1 MISWESNMAEPVMI
15 HYGILR
21 RSGRY
26 PWGSGGDIIYR
37 SDRMAAKGLSEKEIA
52 AGLGMTTKELR
63 NRKAI
68 VKAEIKE
75 AQRTNVTKQKES
87 GMSIAAIAREFK
99 MAPSTIRDLL
109 KPAAAIKYKIIHNT
123 AKVLKA
129 MVKTFGF
136 VDIGDGSELWM
147 GVPRPKMDNA
157 VQLLKDEGYTTHKL
171 YQEQLGSRDNKSTV
185 LVLAAPGTNYKQVID
200 NKAKIAV
207 PNHFSND
214 KGLTYIEASEIRNV
228 SSSRILVKYKD
239 DGGAQKDGLIELRRE
254 VPEFDLG
261 DKAYAQVRI
270 GVDGTHFMKGMAVL
284 RDDLPPGVDLIYN
297 TNKVPTGNDLDAMKG
312 QVQNKVS
319 PFKTV
324 VKPNIYLDKNG
335 NEIEG
340 PLNIVGERDTLAVEG
355 EWSTWNKTLASQVL
369 SKQAPRI
376 ATKQLDVSYDN
387 AEAELNEIM
396 SLTDPTVRNH
406 LLMQFADAQDRAA
419 VDLKAAALPRQ
430 TTNVLLPDPTMKTT
444 EIYAPNYNNG
454 DTVSLVRYPHGGLFE
469 IPTLTVNNK
478 YSDLIDVIGTAPMDA
493 IGIHPDVASQLS
505 GADFDGD
512 TVLVIPNRD
521 GRLRTAPSIKELKDF
536 DPVNT
541 YPRYDGMI
549 SITEPQK
556 QLEMGKV
563 SNLITDMTIKG
574 ANQSEI
580 ARAVK
585 HSMVVIDA
593 EKHDLNW
600 KQSEIDQGI
609 KSLKDRYQGAPTA
622 GAATLISKASAEYRV
637 PARRDR
643 YTIDEKTGE
652 KVWSNTEETY
662 LHKKTGVEI
671 PKTIRSTKMGESKDG
686 YTLDGK
692 ELSSGTVIEKVYAD
706 HAHRTKALAN
716 QARLAT
722 IGKEPT
728 PYNRQAFRTYRSEVD
743 SLNAKYKDAV
753 RSRPVERKAQII
765 GGEIFKAQREA
776 NPGMSY
782 AQMQKE
788 KGRAIITARTRLQ
801 ARKPVIQINTR
812 EWEAIEA
819 GAVSPTR
826 LRGILR
832 NADMDAV
839 RGHATPRAFKAALS
853 TGKQTRAKAL
863 IDSGYT
869 AAEVAR
875 ALGVSVSQIHDID
888 KG

>member
-1 MISWESNMAEPVMI
+1 
-15 HYGILR
+15 
-21 RSGRY
+21 
-26 PWGSGGDIIYR
+26 
-37 SDRMAAKGLSEKEIA
+37 MAAKGLSEKEIA
-52 AGLGMTTKELR
+52 AGLGMSIKELR

-75 AQRTNVTKQKES
+75 AQRINVTKQRES

-109 KPAAAIKYKIIHNT
+109 RPAAAIKFKIIHNT
-123 AKVLKA
+123 AKALKA
-129 MVKTFGF
+129 MVKLFGF

-157 VQLLKDEGYTTHKL
+157 IQLLKDEGYVTHKL
-171 YQEQLGSRDNKSTV
+171 YQEQLGSRDRKSTV
-185 LVLAAPGTNYKQVID
+185 LVLAPPGTTYKQVID

-214 KGLTYIEASEIRNV
+214 KGLTYIEASEIQNV
-228 SSSRILVKYKD
+228 SSGRILVKYKD
-239 DGGAQKDGLIELRRE
+239 DGGAQKDGLIELRRG

-284 RDDLPPGVDLIYN
+284 RDDLPDGVDIIYN
-297 TNKVPTGNDLDAMKG
+297 TNKISTGNDLDAMKG

-324 VKPNIYLDKNG
+324 VKPNIYLDENR
-335 NEIEG
+335 NEING

-355 EWSTWNKTLASQVL
+355 EWATWNKTLASQVL

-376 ATKQLDVSYDN
+376 ATKQLDISYDN
-387 AEAELNEIM
+387 AQAELNEIM

-444 EIYAPNYNNG
+444 EIYAPNYDNG
-454 DTVSLVRYPHGGLFE
+454 ETVSLVRYPHGGLFE

-478 YSDLIDVIGTAPMDA
+478 YSDLKEVIGTAPKDA

-521 GRLRTAPSIKELKDF
+521 GRLRTAPSIRELETF
-536 DPVNT
+536 DT
-541 YPRYDGMI
+541 KAAYPRYDGMI
-549 SITEPQK
+549 KITESQK
-556 QLEMGKV
+556 QLEMGRV

-593 EKHDLNW
+593 ETHDLNW
-600 KQSEIDQGI
+600 KQSEIDHGI
-609 KSLKDRYQGAPTA
+609 ASLKERYQGAPRA
-622 GAATLISKASAEYRV
+622 GASTLISRASAEYRV

-643 YTIDEKTGE
+643 YTIDPKTGE
-652 KVWSNTEETY
+652 KVWSYTDEVYTN
-662 LHKKTGVEI
+662 KNGKDV
-671 PKTIRSTKMGESKDG
+671 PKSIRSTKMGESKDG

-692 ELSSGTVIEKVYAD
+692 ELSSGTVIERVYAD

-722 IGKEPT
+722 IGEVAT

-753 RSRPVERKAQII
+753 RSRPVERRAQII
-765 GGEIFKAQREA
+765 GGEIFKAQRDA

-782 AQMQKE
+782 AQTQKE

-801 ARKPVIQINTR
+801 ARKPVIQITSR

-826 LRGILR
+826 LKNILR

-839 RGHATPRAFKAALS
+839 RQHATPRAFKAGLS
-853 TGKQTRAKAL
+853 TGKQARAKAL
-863 IDSGYT
+863 IKSGYT
-869 AAEVAR
+869 AIEVAR

-888 KG
+888 

>member
-1 MISWESNMAEPVMI
+1 MGEPVLI

-37 SDRMAAKGLSEKEIA
+37 SNKMAAKGLSEKEIA
-52 AGLGMTTKELR
+52 AGLGMSIKELR

-75 AQRTNVTKQKES
+75 AERINVTKQRES
-87 GMSIAAIAREFK
+87 GMSVAAIAREFK
-99 MAPSTIRDLL
+99 LAPSTVRDLL
-109 KPAAAIKYKIIHNT
+109 KPAAAIKFKIIHNT
-123 AKVLKA
+123 AKALKS
-129 MVKTFGF
+129 MVKLFGF
-136 VDIGDGSELWM
+136 VDVGEGSELWM
-147 GVPRPKMDNA
+147 GIPRPKMDNA
-157 VQLLKDEGYTTHKL
+157 IQLLKDEGYTTHKI
-171 YQEQLGSRDNKSTV
+171 YQEQLGSRDNKSTI
-185 LVLAAPGTNYKQVID
+185 LVLAPPGTTYKQVID

-214 KGLTYIEASEIRNV
+214 KGLTYIEASKIQNV
-228 SSSRILVKYKD
+228 SSNRILVKYKD
-239 DGGAQKDGLIELRRE
+239 DGGGQKDGLIELRRG

-270 GVDGTHFMKGMAVL
+270 GVDGTHFMKGMAIL
-284 RDDLPPGVDLIYN
+284 RDDLPDGVDIVYN
-297 TNKVPTGNDLDAMKG
+297 TNKIPTGNDLDAMKV
-312 QVQNKVS
+312 QVENKVS

-324 VKPNIYLDKNG
+324 VKPNTYMDKNG
-335 NEIEG
+335 KEIEG

-376 ATKQLDVSYDN
+376 ATKQLDISYDN
-387 AEAELNEIM
+387 AKAELNEIM

-430 TTNVLLPDPTMKTT
+430 TTNVLLPDPTMKST
-444 EIYAPNYNNG
+444 EIYAPNYDNG
-454 DTVSLVRYPHGGLFE
+454 ETVSLVRYPHGGLFE

-478 YSDLIDVIGTAPMDA
+478 YSDLKEAIGPVPKDA

-521 GRLRTAPSIKELKDF
+521 GRLRTAPSIRDLETF
-536 DPVNT
+536 DPIT
-541 YPRYDGMI
+541 SYPRYDGMI
-549 SITEPQK
+549 SMTESQK
-556 QLEMGKV
+556 QIEMGKV

-600 KQSEIDQGI
+600 KQSEEDHGI
-609 KSLKDRYQGAPTA
+609 KSLKERYQGGPLA
-622 GAATLISKASAEYRV
+622 GAATLISKASSQYRV
-637 PARRDR
+637 PARRDH
-643 YTIDEKTGE
+643 YTIDTDTGE
-652 KVWSNTEETY
+652 KVWSYTEETY
-662 LHKKTGVEI
+662 FNKKGKEV

-686 YTLDGK
+686 YSLDGK
-692 ELSSGTVIEKVYAD
+692 DLSSGTVIEKVYAD
-706 HAHRTKALAN
+706 HANRMKTLGN

-722 IGKEPT
+722 IGKVST
-728 PYNRQAFRTYRSEVD
+728 PYNRQAFRTYRKEVD

-765 GGEIFKAQREA
+765 GGEIFRAQKDA

-782 AQMQKE
+782 AQEQKE

-801 ARKPVIQINTR
+801 ARKPVIQITSR
-812 EWEAIEA
+812 EWEAIES
-819 GAVSPTR
+819 GAVTPTR
-826 LRGILR
+826 LKNILR

-839 RGHATPRAFKAALS
+839 RQHATPRAFKAGLS
-853 TGKQTRAKAL
+853 TPKQARAKAL
-863 IDSGYT
+863 IKSGYT
-869 AAEVAR
+869 AAEVAN
-875 ALGVSVSQIHDID
+875 ALGVSVAQIHNIE
-888 KG
+888 

>member
-1 MISWESNMAEPVMI
+1 MGEPVLI

-75 AQRTNVTKQKES
+75 AQRINVTKQKEA
-87 GMSIAAIAREFK
+87 GMSIAAISKEFQL
-99 MAPSTIRDLL
+99 APSTVRDLL
-109 KPAAAIKYKIIHNT
+109 RPAAARKFQIIHNT

-129 MVKTFGF
+129 MLARFGF

-157 VQLLKDEGYTTHKL
+157 IQLLKDEGYTTHKL

-185 LVLAAPGTNYKQVID
+185 LVLAPPGTTYKQVIE

-214 KGLTYIEASEIRNV
+214 KGLTYIESSEIKNV
-228 SSSRILVKYKD
+228 PSSRILVKYKD
-239 DGGAQKDGLIELRRE
+239 DGGAQKDGLIELRRG

-270 GVDGTHFMKGMAVL
+270 GVDGTHFMKGMAIL
-284 RDDLPPGVDLIYN
+284 RDDLPAGVDIVYN
-297 TNKVPTGNDLDAMKG
+297 TNKIPTGNDLDAMKG
-312 QVQNKVS
+312 QVENKIS

-324 VKPNIYLDKNG
+324 VKPNTYLDKNG
-335 NEIEG
+335 KEIVG
-340 PLNIVGERDTLAVEG
+340 PLNIVGERDSLAVEG

-376 ATKQLDVSYDN
+376 ATKQLDISYDN
-387 AEAELNEIM
+387 AKAELDEIM

-430 TTNVLLPDPTMKTT
+430 TTNVLLPDPTLKTT
-444 EIYAPNYNNG
+444 EIYAPNYDNG
-454 DTVSLVRYPHGGLFE
+454 ETVSLIRYPHGGIFE

-478 YSDLIDVIGTAPMDA
+478 YSDLKEAIGTTPKDA
-493 IGIHPDVASQLS
+493 IGIHPDVAKQLS

-521 GRLRTAPSIKELKDF
+521 GRLRTAPSLKELESF
-536 DPVNT
+536 DPVAT
-541 YPRYDGMI
+541 YPRYEGMI
-549 SITEPQK
+549 SMTESQK
-556 QLEMGKV
+556 QLEMGNV
-563 SNLITDMTIKG
+563 SNLITDMTIRG
-574 ANQSEI
+574 ASQSEI

-609 KSLKDRYQGAPTA
+609 KSLKERYQGAPTA
-622 GAATLISKASAEYRV
+622 GAATLISKASSQHRV

-643 YTIDEKTGE
+643 YTIDPETGE
-652 KVWSNTEETY
+652 KVWSYTEETY
-662 LHKKTGVEI
+662 IHKKTGREI

-706 HAHRTKALAN
+706 HANRTKALGN

-722 IGKEPT
+722 IGKEST
-728 PYNRQAFRTYRSEVD
+728 PYNRQAFRTYRKEVD
-743 SLNAKYKDAV
+743 SLDAKYKDAV

-765 GGEIFKAQREA
+765 GGEIFKAQKDA

-782 AQMQKE
+782 AQEQKE

-801 ARKPVIQINTR
+801 ARKPVIQITTR

-819 GAVSPTR
+819 GAVTPTR

-832 NADMDAV
+832 NADMDVV

-853 TGKQTRAKAL
+853 TGKQARAKAL

-869 AAEVAR
+869 AIEVAR
-875 ALGVSVSQIHDID
+875 ALGVSVSQIHNMD
-888 KG
+888 KV